1 MAHGHSHW
9 SFPMT
14 ASLLE
19 LQDALSE
26 LREAEKLLNTRI
38 RALQK
43 LPCSPWLEP
52 SDRAAIKPAFSLL
65 DTFRPTRGQSG
76 GRTDLPKTLSSL
88 LRKPESRTEAVE
100 GTEAAVAG
108 SVGELSEEAAVV
120 AERAG
125 KIKSVCDQALREAA
139 KAEKL
144 EVEIGR
150 LAEESAKVFAELEEA
165 EMTMP
170 SPDDAPMD
178 VSLDGAAENNGEIA
192 AALSSDLKVMYSRS
206 REELVLEGPE
216 REKALVAHLFKGLPR
231 RMNWWSKPL
240 CEGPNLHELVEAARE
255 IIKHAQRDAAEG
267 QPN

>member
-1 MAHGHSHW
+1 
-9 SFPMT
+9 MT

-65 DTFRPTRGQSG
+65 DTFRPTGGQSG
-76 GRTDLPKTLSSL
+76 GKTDLPKTLSSL
-88 LRKPESRTEAVE
+88 LRKPESPTEAAE
-100 GTEAAVAG
+100 GTEAAAAAAG

-139 KAEKL
+139 EAEKL

-178 VSLDGAAENNGEIA
+178 VSLDGAPENNGEIA
-192 AALSSDLKVMYSRS
+192 AALSSDLRVVYSRA

-216 REKALVAHLFKGLPR
+216 REKALVAHLFEGLPR
-231 RMNWWSKPL
+231 RLNWWSKPL

-255 IIKHAQRDAAEG
+255 IVKHAQRDAAEG